1 MPRDPEEGT
10 IQSTKGET
18 PPAQEV
24 TGEEGFGFE
33 EIPEEILDERQRDM
47 GRRRKP
53 AGPPLQDDA
62 ELFGLEAPEPDVPP
76 TEPEGE
82 APQTQGGGGPHG
94 GHGGPQDERGGR

>member
-10 IQSTKGET
+10 IQTNEGEA

-24 TGEEGFGFE
+24 TGEESFGLD
-33 EIPEEILDERQRDM
+33 EIPEEHFDARQRDM
-47 GRRRKP
+47 GKRRKP

-62 ELFGLEAPEPDVPP
+62 ELFGFEAPEPDVPP

-82 APQTQGGGGPHG
+82 APQTHGGGAG
-94 GHGGPQDERGGR
+94 GHGGPQGDRGRR